1 MYNNSKFYFSV
12 LFSFIYHVYIRI
24 TGKLLLAHLFFIQNV
39 QYPQP
44 QSNITSD
51 SIKYS
56 ALLIICIFGPLNKP
70 ISYAKY
76 LFSFQYLTGVIS
88 PIVINQKIK
97 IKSDHQDHGSS
108 HCFRSRVHWDRYT
121 ILYISV
127 YILRLIFQIIPI
139 GRYKYFIPT
148 FLCKYIVLGYFYYP
162 PPPT

>member
-1 MYNNSKFYFSV
+1 MDRRKTMPYNPPPNLKISLDHHFWKRQCECTITLNFISLYCSASYIMYI
-12 LFSFIYHVYIRI
+12 L
-24 TGKLLLAHLFFIQNV
+24 GLLVSYCLLINV

-56 ALLIICIFGPLNKP
+56 ALLIICILGPLNKP

-121 ILYISV
+121 ILYILV
-127 YILRLIFQIIPI
+127 YILRLIF
-139 GRYKYFIPT
+139 
-148 FLCKYIVLGYFYYP
+148 
-162 PPPT
+162 

>member
-1 MYNNSKFYFSV
+1 M
-12 LFSFIYHVYIRI
+12 
-24 TGKLLLAHLFFIQNV
+24 
-39 QYPQP
+39 
-44 QSNITSD
+44 
-51 SIKYS
+51 
-56 ALLIICIFGPLNKP
+56 
-70 ISYAKY
+70 Y

-88 PIVINQKIK
+88 LIVINQKIK

-121 ILYISV
+121 ILYILV

-162 PPPT
+162 PPQPKKISHIKKMWPMYPKKWCHSPELNKIRSFLSVSQLLHCTNTVRLSNNSLITNYRNSFH